1 MAKAARRKPMSE
13 INVVPYIDVMLV
25 LLVIFM
31 VAAPLM
37 TQGIKVQ
44 LPSAIS
50 DPISIEDPSQFL
62 TVSITESGEYSL
74 DIVGEESSLELT
86 AVITAVAKVATSNP
100 DLQVLIEGD
109 AAVPYGVVIT
119 LMDQLQQAG
128 IENVGLITQPG
139 ER

>member
-74 DIVGEESSLELT
+74 DVAGEESFLELT
-86 AVITAVAKVATSNP
+86 AVITAVAKGATSNP

>member
-74 DIVGEESSLELT
+74 DVAGEESFLELT

>member
-62 TVSITESGEYSL
+62 TVSVTESGEYSL
-74 DIVGEESSLELT
+74 DVAGEESFLELT

>member
-139 ER
+139 AP

>member
-62 TVSITESGEYSL
+62 TVSITELGEYSL

-109 AAVPYGVVIT
+109 AAVPYGVVVT

-139 ER
+139 AP

>member
-62 TVSITESGEYSL
+62 TVSITESGEDSL
-74 DIVGEESSLELT
+74 DVAGEEAFLELT

>member
-74 DIVGEESSLELT
+74 DVAGEESSLELT
-86 AVITAVAKVATSNP
+86 ALVTAVAKVVTSNP
-100 DLQVLIEGD
+100 DVQVLIEGD

>member
-74 DIVGEESSLELT
+74 DVAGEESSLELT

>member
-74 DIVGEESSLELT
+74 DVAGEESSLELT
-86 AVITAVAKVATSNP
+86 AVIRAVAKVATSNP

-128 IENVGLITQPG
+128 IEDVGLITQPG

>member
-74 DIVGEESSLELT
+74 DVAGEESFLELT

-109 AAVPYGVVIT
+109 TAVPYGVVIT

>member
-74 DIVGEESSLELT
+74 DVAGEESSLELT

-128 IENVGLITQPG
+128 IEKVGLITQPG

>member
-74 DIVGEESSLELT
+74 DVAGGESSLELT

>member
-1 MAKAARRKPMSE
+1 MLAE

-74 DIVGEESSLELT
+74 DVAGEESSLELT
-86 AVITAVAKVATSNP
+86 AVIRAVAKVATSNP

-128 IENVGLITQPG
+128 IENVGLITEPG

>member
-37 TQGIKVQ
+37 TQGFKVQ

-74 DIVGEESSLELT
+74 DVAGEESFLELT

>member
-37 TQGIKVQ
+37 TQGFKVQ

-74 DIVGEESSLELT
+74 DVAGEESSLELT

>member
-50 DPISIEDPSQFL
+50 DPILIEDPSQFL

-74 DIVGEESSLELT
+74 DVAGEESFLELT

>member
-74 DIVGEESSLELT
+74 DVAGEESSLELT
-86 AVITAVAKVATSNP
+86 AVITAVAKVVTSNP
-100 DLQVLIEGD
+100 DVQVLIEGD

-128 IENVGLITQPG
+128 IENVGLITRPG
-139 ER
+139 EQ

>member
-62 TVSITESGEYSL
+62 TVSVTESGEYSL
-74 DIVGEESSLELT
+74 DVAGGESSLELT
-86 AVITAVAKVATSNP
+86 AVIRAVAKVATSNP

>member
-1 MAKAARRKPMSE
+1 MAKATRRKPMSE

-31 VAAPLM
+31 VATPLM
-37 TQGIKVQ
+37 TQGIRVQ
-44 LPSAIS
+44 LPNATS
-50 DPISIEDPSQFL
+50 DPILIDDRNQFL
-62 TVSITESGEYSL
+62 TVSITESGEYTL
-74 DIVGEESSLELT
+74 DVAGEESSLELT

-109 AAVPYGVVIT
+109 AAVSYGAVIT

-128 IENVGLITQPG
+128 IENVGLITRPG
-139 ER
+139 EQ

>member
-62 TVSITESGEYSL
+62 TVSVTESGEYSL
-74 DIVGEESSLELT
+74 DVAGEESSLELA

>member
-62 TVSITESGEYSL
+62 TVTITESGEYSL
-74 DIVGEESSLELT
+74 DVAGEESSLELT
-86 AVITAVAKVATSNP
+86 AVIRAVAKVATSNP

>member
-100 DLQVLIEGD
+100 DLRVLIEGD

-139 ER
+139 AP

>member
-1 MAKAARRKPMSE
+1 MARRKLAAEM
-13 INVVPYIDVMLV
+13 NVVPYIDVMLV

-74 DIVGEESSLELT
+74 DVAGEESFLELT

>member
-13 INVVPYIDVMLV
+13 INVV
-25 LLVIFM
+25 
-31 VAAPLM
+31 PLM

-139 ER
+139 AP

>member
-31 VAAPLM
+31 VATPLM

-74 DIVGEESSLELT
+74 DVAGEESFLELT

>member
-74 DIVGEESSLELT
+74 DVAGEEPFLELT
-86 AVITAVAKVATSNP
+86 AVIRAVAKVATSNP

>member
-109 AAVPYGVVIT
+109 AAVPYGVVVT

-139 ER
+139 AP

>member
-1 MAKAARRKPMSE
+1 MGKAARRKPMSE

-74 DIVGEESSLELT
+74 DVAGEESFLELT

>member
-62 TVSITESGEYSL
+62 TVSVTESGEYFL
-74 DIVGEESSLELT
+74 DVAGGESSLELT

-100 DLQVLIEGD
+100 DLQVLREGD

>member
-74 DIVGEESSLELT
+74 DVAGEESFLELT
-86 AVITAVAKVATSNP
+86 AVIRAVAKVATSNP

>member
-1 MAKAARRKPMSE
+1 MAKVARRKPMSE

-74 DIVGEESSLELT
+74 DVAGEESSLELT
-86 AVITAVAKVATSNP
+86 AVIRAVAKVATSNP

>member
-1 MAKAARRKPMSE
+1 M
-13 INVVPYIDVMLV
+13 DV
-25 LLVIFM
+25 
-31 VAAPLM
+31 A
-37 TQGIKVQ
+37 G
-44 LPSAIS
+44 
-50 DPISIEDPSQFL
+50 
-62 TVSITESGEYSL
+62 G
-74 DIVGEESSLELT
+74 ESSLELT

-139 ER
+139 

>member
-62 TVSITESGEYSL
+62 TVSVTESGEYSL
-74 DIVGEESSLELT
+74 DVAGEESSLELT

>member
-74 DIVGEESSLELT
+74 DVAGEESFLELT

-128 IENVGLITQPG
+128 IENVGLLTQPG